1 MIGIFEKNFRLQIFD
16 TWMLIVCFTT
26 IRLDFWGNFIFLR
39 LWSTEMRVKRC
50 QYFTHWD
57 KKLFCYL
64 SWVDWFVWGCSL
76 GYQIRPLP
84 WLYICEG
91 SPNYFAILW
100 QEQTRP
106 HSQDIHSWRVWR
118 HLHTSTCR
126 CDTIELRVGGNWHLQ
141 SVQGLCCRLRQ
152 SSVEIVNV
160 QG

>member
-1 MIGIFEKNFRLQIFD
+1 MLDSKSEWVYWHLGVL
-16 TWMLIVCFTT
+16 LIVCFHT
-26 IRLDFWGNFIFLR
+26 IQILLFCKWQLFYIM
-39 LWSTEMRVKRC
+39 STESQEVSIFYTD
-50 QYFTHWD
+50 YFV
-57 KKLFCYL
+57 YL